1 MNGAGKYRK
10 PSMVEKVRDD
20 ATPDET
26 GKVDLADD
34 GNWELYC
41 ARHVEE
47 RQITG
52 REALQAQQPMG
63 DVTGLYRMR
72 SDPVTQGI
80 TPKMRL
86 RIDGRKLNITRAI
99 TLNNPVREIE
109 LQCTEVVS

>member
-1 MNGAGKYRK
+1 MNGAGKYRT
-10 PSMVEKVRDD
+10 PSIVERVSST
-20 ATPDET
+20 ATPDES
-26 GKVDLADD
+26 GKVDLKDD

-41 ARHVEE
+41 ARHLEE

-52 REALQAQQPMG
+52 REAMQAQQPMA

-72 SDPVTQGI
+72 ADTVTQGI

-86 RIDGRKLNITRAI
+86 RIDGRKLNISRAI
-99 TLNNPVREIE
+99 TVGNPVREIE